1 MDVLG
6 EGVRGEAPN
15 GRRTS
20 LDGRLRRSRQPV
32 STRRQEP
39 ASSRGRPCPS
49 WCWGHQPAL
58 LDARDG
64 YGYQWW
70 TTSVDAHPSFVAAG
84 AGGQFIQVI
93 PDLDLV
99 VVITTDTDQ
108 DRSDPQLLIE
118 GTIVSAIT
126 H

>member
-1 MDVLG
+1 M
-6 EGVRGEAPN
+6 
-15 GRRTS
+15 
-20 LDGRLRRSRQPV
+20 
-32 STRRQEP
+32 RRQRLGTPTGPPRRPGTATATSGGPP
-39 ASSRGRPCPS
+39 AWTPT
-49 WCWGHQPAL
+49 PAL
-58 LDARDG
+58 
-64 YGYQWW
+64 
-70 TTSVDAHPSFVAAG
+70 SAG

-118 GTIVSAIT
+118 GTIVSAIA

>member
-1 MDVLG
+1 MVDH
-6 EGVRGEAPN
+6 
-15 GRRTS
+15 
-20 LDGRLRRSRQPV
+20 Q
-32 STRRQEP
+32 
-39 ASSRGRPCPS
+39 RGRPPQLCR
-49 WCWGHQPAL
+49 CW
-58 LDARDG
+58 
-64 YGYQWW
+64 
-70 TTSVDAHPSFVAAG
+70 

-118 GTIVSAIT
+118 GTIVSAIA